1 MKFVVIFLFCCVVTA
16 LARPEFLAE
25 DDLQA
30 DDHLELNNVAMDRIR
45 RSGESGEKGSKKSK
59 ESGESKE
66 DTSNGDESCT
76 EQETSKE
83 QVTSSVSKRS
93 IEDSSSGQGT
103 SEEGDGGNGKSGS
116 GNGGGGLIPFDLNNA
131 VQTIARIL
139 GIPEIKSID
148 DIWLR
153 IRKDPAIKPF
163 ADVLAEI
170 QQSLMQLPNAS
181 VTDFPKMLLSFGQ
194 TISNAVVTIPAL
206 PVSLVSRIL
215 GLFSA
220 VLRGVVNVMTGSV
233 NIF

>member
-103 SEEGDGGNGKSGS
+103 SEEGDG